1 MSYSFSVKGLTVGYQ
16 KTPLIRDI
24 ELYMEPGEILTLI
37 GPNGGGKST
46 ILKSITRQLDTLAGT
61 VYIGEQEIHA
71 VDYKELA
78 KRMAVVLT
86 ERVHTEM
93 MRCHD
98 VVALGRYPYTG
109 HLGLLKEEDERIVR
123 ESMERVHVEDLM
135 ERDFMTIS
143 DGQKQR
149 VMLARA
155 ICQQPEIIVL
165 DEPTSYL
172 DIRHKVELLTILR
185 SMARENH
192 TTIIMSLH
200 EIDLAQKISD
210 QVLCVKGEVCSHYG
224 TPEEIFRK
232 EIIYDLYEISEDTY
246 NLNFGSIEIPRWESR
261 NGEDNDPERDE
272 QRRDDPTGDNQR
284 RNDPAGDYEQKE
296 TDDKR
301 VEETGV
307 DEFVI
312 SSAGSGIETYRKLS
326 RMGIPYAAGI
336 LYENDID
343 FQVASALAK
352 HVVTEKAFEPIS
364 DRALQEAK
372 LLIDECKRVRI
383 CDPVIGSQNDRL
395 QELIDYAREQ
405 GKVV

>member
-1 MSYSFSVKGLTVGYQ
+1 MGYDFSVKGLTVGYQ
-16 KTPLIRDI
+16 KIPLIRDI
-24 ELYMEPGEILTLI
+24 EFHMEPGEILTLI

-46 ILKSITRQLDTLAGT
+46 ILKSITRQLESLAGT
-61 VYIGEQEIHA
+61 VYIGEKEIHA
-71 VDYKELA
+71 IDYKELA
-78 KRMAVVLT
+78 KQMAVVLT
-86 ERVHTEM
+86 ERAQPEM
-93 MRCHD
+93 MSCHD

-109 HLGLLKEEDERIVR
+109 RLGLLKEEDERIVR
-123 ESMERVHVEDLM
+123 ESMVRVHVEELM
-135 ERDFMTIS
+135 DRDYMTIS

-210 QVLCVKGEVCSHYG
+210 RILCVKGEVCSHYG
-224 TPEEIFRK
+224 TPEEIFRN

-246 NLNFGSIEIPRWESR
+246 NLNFGSIEIPKWEGR
-261 NGEDNDPERDE
+261 NREDNDPERDE
-272 QRRDDPTGDNQR
+272 QR

-405 GKVV
+405 GKVL

>member
-1 MSYSFSVKGLTVGYQ
+1 MGYDFSVKGLTVGYQ
-16 KTPLIRDI
+16 KIPLIRDI
-24 ELYMEPGEILTLI
+24 EFHMEPGEILTLI

-46 ILKSITRQLDTLAGT
+46 ILKSITRQLESLAGT
-61 VYIGEQEIHA
+61 VYIGEKEIHA
-71 VDYKELA
+71 IDYKELA
-78 KRMAVVLT
+78 KQMAVVLT
-86 ERVHTEM
+86 ERAQPEM
-93 MRCHD
+93 MSCHD

-109 HLGLLKEEDERIVR
+109 RLGLLKEEDERIVR
-123 ESMERVHVEDLM
+123 ESMVRVHVEELM
-135 ERDFMTIS
+135 DRDYMTIS

-210 QVLCVKGEVCSHYG
+210 RILCVKGEVCSHYG
-224 TPEEIFRK
+224 TPEEIFRN

-246 NLNFGSIEIPRWESR
+246 NLNFGSIEIPKWEGGR
-261 NGEDNDPERDE
+261 AIDRE
-272 QRRDDPTGDNQR
+272 QPG
-284 RNDPAGDYEQKE
+284 
-296 TDDKR
+296 TDDER
-301 VEETGV
+301 VEENDI

-326 RMGIPYAAGI
+326 KMGISYAAGI

-343 FQVASALAK
+343 YQVASVLAK

-405 GKVV
+405 GKVL

>member
-1 MSYSFSVKGLTVGYQ
+1 MGYDFSVKGLTVGYQ
-16 KTPLIRDI
+16 KIPLIRDI
-24 ELYMEPGEILTLI
+24 EFHMEPGEILTLI

-46 ILKSITRQLDTLAGT
+46 ILKSITRQLESLAGT
-61 VYIGEQEIHA
+61 VYIGEKEIHA
-71 VDYKELA
+71 IDYKELA
-78 KRMAVVLT
+78 KQMAVVLT
-86 ERVHTEM
+86 ERAQPEM
-93 MRCHD
+93 MSCHD

-109 HLGLLKEEDERIVR
+109 RLGLLKEEDERIVR
-123 ESMERVHVEDLM
+123 ESMVRVHVEELM
-135 ERDFMTIS
+135 DRDYMTIS

-210 QVLCVKGEVCSHYG
+210 RILCVKGEVCSHYG
-224 TPEEIFRK
+224 TPEEIFRN

-246 NLNFGSIEIPRWESR
+246 NLNFGSIEIPKWEGSR
-261 NGEDNDPERDE
+261 AIDRE
-272 QRRDDPTGDNQR
+272 QPG
-284 RNDPAGDYEQKE
+284 
-296 TDDKR
+296 TDDER
-301 VEETGV
+301 VEENGI

-326 RMGIPYAAGI
+326 KMGISYAAGI

-343 FQVASALAK
+343 YQVASALAK

-372 LLIDECKRVRI
+372 LLIDKCKRVRI
-383 CDPVIGSQNDRL
+383 CDPVIGSQNHRL
-395 QELIDYAREQ
+395 QELIDYARKQ
-405 GKVV
+405 GKVL

>member
-16 KTPLIRDI
+16 KSPLIRDI

-246 NLNFGSIEIPRWESR
+246 NLNFGSIEIPGWESR
-261 NGEDNDPERDE
+261 NGEDNDPKRDD
-272 QRRDDPTGDNQR
+272 QRRDDP
-284 RNDPAGDYEQKE
+284 AGDYVQKE

-301 VEETGV
+301 VEETGI

-312 SSAGSGIETYRKLS
+312 SAAGSGIETYRKLS

-343 FQVASALAK
+343 YQVASALAK

-405 GKVV
+405 GKVL